1 MVYLL
6 LFWVYFKVGLF
17 GFGGGYAMISMIQ
30 YEVVEHYAWMSSQE
44 FADVLAISQ
53 MTPGPISINSATYV
67 GYSVGGVFGAFLAT
81 FSLCLPM
88 LIIMYFV
95 IRYLF
100 TNMEN
105 HYVKNVFRFLKPAT
119 AGLIFAVGL
128 LLMNAENFADVGLHN
143 SNVSVAIC
151 AVSFVAS
158 YFYKVNP
165 ILLLAISGL
174 CGYVFFGVLQ

>member
-1 MVYLL
+1 MVYLQ
-6 LFWVYFKVGLF
+6 LFWVYFKIGLF

-30 YEVVEHYAWMSSQE
+30 YEVVERYAWMSSQE

-67 GYSVGGVFGAFLAT
+67 GYSVGGVFGALLAT

-100 TNMEN
+100 ANMEN
-105 HYVKNVFRFLKPAT
+105 RYVKSVFRFLKPAT
-119 AGLIFAVGL
+119 AGLIFAAGL
-128 LLMNAENFADVGLHN
+128 SLMNAENFADAGLHN
-143 SNVSVAIC
+143 SNVSVVIC
-151 AVSFVAS
+151 IASFVAS

-174 CGYVFFGVLQ
+174 CGYVFYGVL